1 MMGFDFILTCH
12 RNLCYYSTWYMN
24 YSIHYTKQFFGSIT
38 VVSILSFFFANL
50 AILAKD
56 LHLDLVYFRVIVS
69 ALKFFIFS
77 YVSLFSFYCAKK

>member
-1 MMGFDFILTCH
+1 MVYELFNSLHKAIFWINNCCLNFVILF
-12 RNLCYYSTWYMN
+12 S
-24 YSIHYTKQFFGSIT
+24 
-38 VVSILSFFFANL
+38 NL